1 MIKKIASK
9 SNETFKFLF
18 SLFKNKQKINEVIIE
33 GADLICEAKA
43 ANRLKKII
51 SYDEEYLANYNGVE
65 QILLSK
71 ELYRMLC
78 NYKSLPNCIGVAEF
92 LLAENL
98 EGNLIYLDGVQ
109 DPGNVGTIIRSAL
122 AFNFDGVLIS
132 KNSASPFSSKV
143 VQASKGAIFHIPLM
157 VKNLEEFSYDKFYIY
172 GTSLQ
177 GELLNKNFKPDSPF
191 ILVMGSEGQGISSET
206 IQLCNKLLR
215 IPIETIDSL
224 NVSVAAGIFMY
235 VFGGSYANK

>member
-78 NYKSLPNCIGVAEF
+78 NYKSLPNCIGAAEF

-98 EGNLIYLDGVQ
+98 DGNIIYLDG
-109 DPGNVGTIIRSAL
+109 DRKS
-122 AFNFDGVLIS
+122 
-132 KNSASPFSSKV
+132 V
-143 VQASKGAIFHIPLM
+143 V
-157 VKNLEEFSYDKFYIY
+157 
-172 GTSLQ
+172 
-177 GELLNKNFKPDSPF
+177 
-191 ILVMGSEGQGISSET
+191 
-206 IQLCNKLLR
+206 
-215 IPIETIDSL
+215 
-224 NVSVAAGIFMY
+224 
-235 VFGGSYANK
+235 